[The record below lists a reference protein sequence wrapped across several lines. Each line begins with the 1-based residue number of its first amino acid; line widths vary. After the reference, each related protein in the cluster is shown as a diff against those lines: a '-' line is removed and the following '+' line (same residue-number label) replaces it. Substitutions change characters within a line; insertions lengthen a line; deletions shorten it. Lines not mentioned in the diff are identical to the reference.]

1 MNNKNEILHRNSRF
15 QFISHFND
23 RYSYLDGIKM
33 ALEGGCRWIQ
43 LRMKDATDDEVRPI
57 AIEAMKLCQAH
68 NATFI
73 IDDRVKLVKE
83 LKADG
88 VHLGKNDMAISDARK
103 ILGDEFIIG
112 GTANTLED
120 VKAHAMS
127 GADYIGCGPFRY
139 TTTKQRL
146 SPILGLEG
154 YRDIIEGMKAESIQL
169 PIVAIGGITIE
180 DIPEIMK
187 TGVTGIALSGSVL
200 NAKTPVK
207 ETERILTVINNP
219 LVKEHIS
226 I

>member
-1 MNNKNEILHRNSRF
+1 MNYKTEMLANNSRF
-15 QFISHFND
+15 QFISHFNEK
-23 RYSYLDGIKM
+23 YSYLDGIKE

-43 LRMKDATDDEVRPI
+43 LRMKDATDEEVRPI
-57 AIEAMKLCQAH
+57 AIEAKKLCEEH
-68 NATFI
+68 LATFI
-73 IDDRVKLVKE
+73 IDDRVELVKE

-88 VHLGKNDMAISDARK
+88 VHLGKNDMPICDARK
-103 ILGDEFIIG
+103 ILGEEFIIG

-154 YRDIIEGMKAESIQL
+154 YRNIIEGMKAESILL

-187 TGVTGIALSGSVL
+187 TGVTGIALSGSIL
-200 NAKTPVK
+200 NAENPVK
-207 ETERILTVINNP
+207 ETARILAAIN
-219 LVKEHIS
+219 KR
-226 I
+226 

>member
-1 MNNKNEILHRNSRF
+1 MNHKTEMLASNSRF
-15 QFISHFND
+15 QFISHFNEK
-23 RYSYLDGIKM
+23 YSYLDGIKE

-43 LRMKDATDDEVRPI
+43 LRMKNATDEEVRPI
-57 AIEAMKLCQAH
+57 AIETKKLCKEYQ
-68 NATFI
+68 ATFI
-73 IDDRVKLVKE
+73 IDDRVELVKE

-88 VHLGKNDMAISDARK
+88 VHLGKNDMPICDARK

-154 YRDIIEGMKAESIQL
+154 YRNIIKGMKAEGILL

-180 DIPEIMK
+180 DIPEIIK
-187 TGVTGIALSGSVL
+187 TGVTGIALSGSIL
-200 NAKTPVK
+200 NAENPIE
-207 ETERILTVINNP
+207 ETKKIFVAIN
-219 LVKEHIS
+219 KR
-226 I
+226 